1 MTDYVRQYLGREKY
15 EWEYSQLSIWSM
27 DIETTVPEDEN
38 GDTEFPEPIDAKGE
52 ILLITLTNL
61 HTGKSFTFG
70 SQPYSGDDT
79 RYMDCGNEKNLLKM
93 FLGFW
98 QQINVDI
105 ITGWNIEQFDVPY
118 LVTRIT
124 DVLGEDFAKQLS
136 PWGLVRCTNKEFNGR
151 LEYQTEL
158 TGISILD
165 YMILY
170 KKYIL
175 TKQESYSLANITEVE
190 LGHSKLDHSE
200 YKTWKE
206 FHTEG
211 FETKFVPYNVIDAL
225 LIKQLDDKLNLI
237 RIVTTVAYKA
247 GINFEDVSSPIK
259 TWDSIIHNTL
269 LDEKV
274 VVPQATRSRVQ
285 PLDGAYV
292 KEPVPG
298 RYKNVSSIDAT
309 SLYPSIIITN
319 NISPETYVGNVGTT
333 YDDFEKNTTDAIFGD
348 SEYVVT
354 PAGARYSKAKR
365 GILPR
370 LMVEYM
376 VDRKTVKNEMLRLE
390 QEYENTQN
398 ESLLNRIAALDAM
411 QMAIKILLNSCY
423 GATAN
428 EHFRFYKHDH
438 AASITLTGQYLLR
451 SSELKVDAL
460 INEKFGLSNERFV
473 IYCDTDSVTGDSI
486 IEVNGNET
494 TIEEFFDMVDT
505 SIEYTRSGSEVK
517 RTTGYYTDT
526 VDDSMNIVNRRIKYV
541 MRHKTKKKLYRVTVG
556 GAQVTITED
565 HSLIVLRDGQLVD
578 VSVLNLKSGDKLI
591 RIRK

>member
-1 MTDYVRQYLGREKY
+1 MMRFYTNVARRGNNLLVRERSDTGLSRYKVPFKPILYVKTNEETGYRSLIENEPVKPIEFESMTDAKEFLEKYDSVSGFPVFGMTDYIRQYLGREKY
-15 EWEYSQLSIWSM
+15 EWEYKRISIWSF

-52 ILLITLTNL
+52 VLLITLTNL
-61 HTGKSFTFG
+61 HTGRSFTFG
-70 SQPYSGDDT
+70 SKPYSGKDT
-79 RYMDCGNEKNLLKM
+79 RYMDCGDEKTLLRR
-93 FLGFW
+93 FLEFW
-98 QQINVDI
+98 QQIDVDI
-105 ITGWNIEQFDVPY
+105 ITGWNIEQFDIPY
-118 LVTRIT
+118 MVTRIT

-136 PWGLVRCTNKEFNGR
+136 PWGIVRCTNKEFNGR
-151 LEYQTEL
+151 IEYNTEL

-165 YMILY
+165 YMVLY

-175 TKQESYSLANITEVE
+175 TKQESYSLANISEVE
-190 LGHSKLDHSE
+190 LGHTKLDHSQ
-200 YKTWKE
+200 YKTWRE
-206 FHTEG
+206 FHTKNWDL
-211 FETKFVPYNVIDAL
+211 FTSYNVVDSL

-247 GINFEDVSSPIK
+247 GINFEDVASPIK

-269 LDEKV
+269 LADKI

-333 YDDFEKNTTDAIFGD
+333 YDDFEKNTPGAIFGD

-376 VDRKTVKNEMLRLE
+376 ADRKAVKNEMLRLE
-390 QEYENTQN
+390 QE
-398 ESLLNRIAALDAM
+398 
-411 QMAIKILLNSCY
+411 
-423 GATAN
+423 
-428 EHFRFYKHDH
+428 
-438 AASITLTGQYLLR
+438 
-451 SSELKVDAL
+451 
-460 INEKFGLSNERFV
+460 
-473 IYCDTDSVTGDSI
+473 
-486 IEVNGNET
+486 IE
-494 TIEEFFDMVDT
+494 TIETEL
-505 SIEYTRSGSEVK
+505 SK
-517 RTTGYYTDT
+517 RNQ
-526 VDDSMNIVNRRIKYV
+526 S
-541 MRHKTKKKLYRVTVG
+541 
-556 GAQVTITED
+556 ASSQ
-565 HSLIVLRDGQLVD
+565 
-578 VSVLNLKSGDKLI
+578 
-591 RIRK
+591 